1 MDDEQIY
8 FQLIRKDKCYE
19 KNMPKPQAMMFL
31 TLFKDEEWTWS
42 GLAELLLAK
51 YGEGDVDEL
60 IACIK
65 MARA

>member
-8 FQLIRKDKCYE
+8 FQLTREDKCYE

-42 GLAELLLAK
+42 GLAGLLLAR
-51 YGEGDVDEL
+51 YGESDVDEL